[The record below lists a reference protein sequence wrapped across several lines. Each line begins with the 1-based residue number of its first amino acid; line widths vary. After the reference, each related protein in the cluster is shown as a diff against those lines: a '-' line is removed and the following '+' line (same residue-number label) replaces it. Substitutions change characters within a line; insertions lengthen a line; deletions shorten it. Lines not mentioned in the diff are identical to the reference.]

1 MHIPRG
7 SAAATSPW
15 LAGPPG
21 DTDVDP
27 EPSSLGE
34 ALRGFAT
41 RTLTEFVTRYTPRF
55 RVPRVLAGFPVQAD
69 VHADLAHVLGL
80 LHAGGATRLA
90 GTPIDDALLT
100 VLGAVDGE
108 RTHTFASYR
117 VAETL
122 RRFGPWTDNALLPR
136 LPPERREQLRAAV
149 DTGPHE
155 SWLDARTPRNYAAV
169 LARCEHARVE
179 LGLPVDAAA
188 LDDLVRRTRDLIE
201 ETPGRQLDD
210 STDGSGR
217 FDIYGPALYPVAEPL
232 AARIGPAWAAGARD
246 ALALVD
252 LVVTDSGSA
261 VAWGR
266 SAGALARCLTVELA
280 GLVARRP
287 ELSPTGLDE
296 WAARARD
303 AFDALRPWFD
313 QGLIQAHRYRS
324 TYAYRGPARRLQM
337 TLDCLGKLLDAANSL
352 DSVPMPGPTPRRPR
366 DAVFFF
372 DRARHAGVW
381 SYRSAQTAFVLPL
394 VGSTVSD
401 YLPAPQWPGL
411 FEVPVDS
418 ALATGVPV
426 AVRDGRTVVPAGRPD
441 RVVHRPGGLE
451 VIHHRWQEPGRRQTP
466 ADLPPVP
473 ATRHA
478 RYEVRGRTLHVHEEL
493 RFDRPPEAVALQVT
507 EAAAR
512 PLRVE
517 FGVGPADV
525 VTTVEVAGVSAYR
538 SYFGELPVVH
548 QVEVAPATRMAFTWS
563 VTPKLRVA
571 SSAYGHH
578 YDALLYG
585 PLRDRVHEV
594 ALGRGQLDRHREI
607 LADVDVFHLHW
618 PERLL
623 PPELAGHLALI
634 DAIRDSGVRLLL
646 TQHNLT
652 PHDRQPR
659 WRPVYQAWAAAADGV
674 VHHSVRGRDRARD
687 VLPYPDDARHWVVP
701 HGHFGDLMT
710 DIRADD
716 RARTEREYGLR
727 PGALRL
733 GVIGAPRPE
742 KDTAL
747 VIDAVAASARDDI
760 ELLVLS
766 GTPELPRS
774 PDPRIRVVPYDL
786 VPRREYN
793 RRLAAIDV
801 LVLPFRDGEMLATG
815 TVADAIGRGLP
826 ALVSPW
832 PFLTEML
839 GGSAIPYGRT
849 REDLTR
855 CLDSLD
861 DARLDRARAASGRL
875 RATYDWARVAE
886 SHLAALESLGPAK
899 L

>member
-1 MHIPRG
+1 MHIDRG
-7 SAAATSPW
+7 PAANASPW
-15 LAGPPG
+15 FAGPPG
-21 DTDVDP
+21 EADTAP
-27 EPSSLGE
+27 APSSLGQ
-34 ALRGFAT
+34 AVRDVVV
-41 RTLTEFVTRYTPRF
+41 RTLTEFVTRYAPAF
-55 RVPRVLAGFPVQAD
+55 RVPRVFAGFPVQAD

-80 LHAGGATRLA
+80 LHAGGVTHLA
-90 GTPIDDALLT
+90 GTPVDEALTT
-100 VLGAVDGE
+100 VLGAVDGP

-122 RRFGPWTDNALLPR
+122 RRFGSWADNALLSR
-136 LPPERREQLRAAV
+136 LPPERQAHLRAAV
-149 DTGPHE
+149 DTGPHDA
-155 SWLDARTPRNYAAV
+155 WLDARTPRNYAAV
-169 LARCEHARVE
+169 LARCEHARAE
-179 LGLPVDAAA
+179 LGLPVDDAA
-188 LDDLVRRTRDLIE
+188 LDDLVARTRALID

-217 FDIYGPALYPVAEPL
+217 FDVYGPALYLVAEPL
-232 AARIGPAWAAGARD
+232 AARIGPAWEAGARQ
-246 ALALVD
+246 ALDLVE
-252 LVVTDSGSA
+252 LVVTDSGTA
-261 VAWGR
+261 VGWGR
-266 SAGALARCLTVELA
+266 SAGALARCLTIELA

-287 ELSPTGLDE
+287 ELSPTGPDE
-296 WAARARD
+296 WAARAGD
-303 AFDALRPWFD
+303 ALTALRPWFD
-313 QGLIQAHRYRS
+313 QGLIQSHRHRS

-337 TLDCLGKLLDAANSL
+337 TLDCFGKLLDAANAL
-352 DSVPMPGPTPRRPR
+352 DAVPVPGPTPRRTR
-366 DAVFFF
+366 DAVFWF
-372 DRARHAGVW
+372 DRDRHAGVW
-381 SYRSAQTAFVLPL
+381 SYRSAHTAFVLPL

-418 ALATGVPV
+418 ALAAGVPV
-426 AVRDGRTVVPAGRPD
+426 AVYDGRTVAPAGLPD
-441 RVVHRPGGLE
+441 EVVHRPGRLE
-451 VIHHRWQEPGRRQTP
+451 VVHHRWPDTGRRQVGDEP
-466 ADLPPVP
+466 APVR
-473 ATRHA
+473 ATRRA

-493 RFDRPPEAVALQVT
+493 RFDEPPDAVALQVT

-517 FGVGPADV
+517 FAVGPADV
-525 VTTVEVAGVSAYR
+525 VTTVEVRGVKDYR

-548 QVEVAPATRMAFTWS
+548 QVELAPATRLDFRWS

-578 YDALLYG
+578 YDALLYA

-594 ALGRGQLDRHREI
+594 ALTRAQLDRHREI
-607 LADVDVFHLHW
+607 LAEVDVFHLHW

-623 PPELAGHLALI
+623 PPDLAGHLALI
-634 DAIRDSGVRLLL
+634 DAVRDSGTRLLL

-652 PHDRQPR
+652 PHDRRPE
-659 WRPVYQAWAAAADGV
+659 WRGVYQAWAAAADGV
-674 VHHSVRGRDRARD
+674 IHHSARGRDRACAE
-687 VLPYPDDARHWVVP
+687 LPYPDHARHLVIP

-710 DIRADD
+710 GIRDDD
-716 RARTEREYGLR
+716 RTRTEAEFGLR
-727 PGALRL
+727 PGVLRL

-742 KDTAL
+742 KDVAL
-747 VIDAVAASARDDI
+747 VIDAVAACDRDDI

-766 GTPELPRS
+766 GTPELPRP
-774 PDPRIRVVPYDL
+774 PDPRIRVVPYEL

-801 LVLPFRDGEMLATG
+801 LVLPFHDGDMLATG
-815 TVADAIGRGLP
+815 TVADAVGRGLP

-849 REDLTR
+849 RADLTR

-875 RATYDWARVAE
+875 RDAHDWARVAE
-886 SHLAALESLGPAK
+886 LHLAALESLGPAK